1 MNTICVQKWL
11 KNVQYPENECNH
23 NLKIK
28 KSESVLRE
36 VGRSLAWAPAAFW
49 GKISRPSEVSEQML
63 LKANYV
69 FCQLAVTATLWLQRA
84 VVLMSGF
91 SQSAF
96 TVTVLHHAWHRQI
109 FAIALGHSSVENL
122 RHPQKHVNMWDP
134 VFQHRRTSRNSP
146 QIYMKTHWSAERAC
160 GLNMLFTI

>member
-1 MNTICVQKWL
+1 M
-11 KNVQYPENECNH
+11 
-23 NLKIK
+23 
-28 KSESVLRE
+28 
-36 VGRSLAWAPAAFW
+36 
-49 GKISRPSEVSEQML
+49 SRPCEVSEQML

-134 VFQHRRTSRNSP
+134 VFQQRRTSRNSP
-146 QIYMKTHWSAERAC
+146 QIYMKTHEVPSERVGWTCCSPYSWSISMTSLKSMLRESAC
-160 GLNMLFTI
+160 LLESVQSKKEHKKKIA